1 MLAITLAL
9 QITWHAMQ
17 PRPQARAQDLAPPP
31 PAFAL
36 RAASFGDPIFLAYA
50 LLLRLQ
56 AFDNQ
61 PGISIPFNELNY
73 HTVIGWLNVL
83 LELDPRSQ
91 YPLLLASTVYAQ
103 VPDDARKRLM
113 LDFVYQKFTEDP
125 LHRWPWLAHAA
136 VMARHRLD
144 DLPLALKY
152 AQAIA
157 DHANDPSVPAWARQ
171 MHIFLRED
179 MGEHEAAKLLLGG
192 LLASGSVQDPHETAF
207 LIQRLEAIERA
218 EKSAV
223 TPRN

>member
-1 MLAITLAL
+1 
-9 QITWHAMQ
+9 
-17 PRPQARAQDLAPPP
+17 
-31 PAFAL
+31 
-36 RAASFGDPIFLAYA
+36 
-50 LLLRLQ
+50 
-56 AFDNQ
+56 
-61 PGISIPFNELNY
+61 
-73 HTVIGWLNVL
+73 
-83 LELDPRSQ
+83 
-91 YPLLLASTVYAQ
+91 
-103 VPDDARKRLM
+103 M
-113 LDFVYQKFTEDP
+113 LDFVYQKFTDDP